1 MDPDTLEDYHYFG
14 TELEEN
20 EPGRR
25 WEAARGQ
32 KRLYGAFTGGFSAG
46 YDNTAGSAYGW
57 QPSTDKT
64 RKQSVEDFLDDDELE
79 EYNKTVLA
87 AKAKY
92 DTFGLGARER
102 AQRDLETAED
112 GARSLMLVPSVMVAP
127 VAQGTGV
134 RLLLRM
140 GWRHGKGVQYDNAQV
155 ITQLMDHAKSM
166 RDLDGLE
173 DGVRRSLKVNDAKVL
188 RMRPKMDSF
197 GLGYDPY
204 QGAEEFRR
212 KKTNVGGEHG
222 RGGGRGA
229 RGGRGRHPGIAFGTG
244 VVDDDDDGH
253 ILEDYV
259 TQDAMALP
267 PGSGSGREQLLD
279 ASGMP
284 LLRHHGVGR
293 ERLGDR
299 LLREGYSF
307 EIQDDDDHNDDG
319 PLLLG
324 GSASVPLLTDHVD
337 GAAGTSGG
345 LGRDEGF
352 YASILPGFIVADDDV
367 LPMAY
372 PRPHIERDFV
382 PRVPSWVMHKS
393 STMQRRDVKPAPE
406 PADPQLKL
414 RIDQVA
420 LQVARSGADFEAL
433 AATEEG
439 ASFIAPGDPNH
450 EYYLWKVHRYAE
462 MVQRSGGT
470 NANEGLHGHGHG
482 HGHGQSGRAATTIE
496 ERSRMLGEKQLERLE
511 EDRKKME
518 ALMASKFVR
527 AGASA
532 GDSPATQKTAV
543 IDMSKRPPLV
553 RTVQSWAPEPLLL
566 KRLGIDQDEDEK
578 AADGSK
584 KTKKGKSKKKRG
596 GIDGGRGDR
605 GAGYEREDEEAER
618 DQEGQEDAALAAN
631 AFLDELLAEAP
642 VNPSG
647 IDNDNSDNGNVP
659 AALVRRPLDLFQA
672 IFEDGEDEEAGGG
685 ANDGGDEARF
695 MPVALHDATRGH
707 QRPERRGRRADKH
720 EPPAPPIVQR
730 HHQQPRPPVPPP
742 VPPPQQPVQPI
753 EDPPTDRA
761 TLDDERILRALRV
774 LEKEKRRKEKKKRR
788 AEREK
793 KRGT

>member
-1 MDPDTLEDYHYFG
+1 
-14 TELEEN
+14 
-20 EPGRR
+20 
-25 WEAARGQ
+25 
-32 KRLYGAFTGGFSAG
+32 
-46 YDNTAGSAYGW
+46 
-57 QPSTDKT
+57 
-64 RKQSVEDFLDDDELE
+64 
-79 EYNKTVLA
+79 
-87 AKAKY
+87 
-92 DTFGLGARER
+92 
-102 AQRDLETAED
+102 
-112 GARSLMLVPSVMVAP
+112 
-127 VAQGTGV
+127 
-134 RLLLRM
+134 
-140 GWRHGKGVQYDNAQV
+140 
-155 ITQLMDHAKSM
+155 
-166 RDLDGLE
+166 
-173 DGVRRSLKVNDAKVL
+173 
-188 RMRPKMDSF
+188 
-197 GLGYDPY
+197 
-204 QGAEEFRR
+204 
-212 KKTNVGGEHG
+212 
-222 RGGGRGA
+222 
-229 RGGRGRHPGIAFGTG
+229 
-244 VVDDDDDGH
+244 
-253 ILEDYV
+253 
-259 TQDAMALP
+259 
-267 PGSGSGREQLLD
+267 
-279 ASGMP
+279 
-284 LLRHHGVGR
+284 
-293 ERLGDR
+293 
-299 LLREGYSF
+299 
-307 EIQDDDDHNDDG
+307 
-319 PLLLG
+319 
-324 GSASVPLLTDHVD
+324 
-337 GAAGTSGG
+337 
-345 LGRDEGF
+345 
-352 YASILPGFIVADDDV
+352 
-367 LPMAY
+367 
-372 PRPHIERDFV
+372 
-382 PRVPSWVMHKS
+382 
-393 STMQRRDVKPAPE
+393 
-406 PADPQLKL
+406 
-414 RIDQVA
+414 
-420 LQVARSGADFEAL
+420 
-433 AATEEG
+433 
-439 ASFIAPGDPNH
+439 
-450 EYYLWKVHRYAE
+450 
-462 MVQRSGGT
+462 
-470 NANEGLHGHGHG
+470 
-482 HGHGQSGRAATTIE
+482 
-496 ERSRMLGEKQLERLE
+496 MLGEKQLERLE